1 MDFSKDER
9 VLLFQKIA
17 QGDSIAFE
25 QVYEMYRH
33 GLFGIAFKLT
43 KSKPVS
49 EDIVQDVFKDLWN
62 GRHNLVNVEEPSSYI
77 FSITYRKS
85 FQYLKQVSRDRLLFE
100 ELKSNLKSLA
110 YFDDKLLETEELK
123 EILQKIIEELPPR
136 RQLIFKM
143 SREKGLSYEEIAKKL
158 NISPLTVKKQMTLA
172 LQAIRMNL
180 ANVSSGFKRFL

>member
-9 VLLFQKIA
+9 VLLFQRIA
-17 QGDSIAFE
+17 QGDSVAFE

-43 KSKPVS
+43 KSKSVS

-62 GRHNLVNVEEPSSYI
+62 GKHNLASVQEPSSYI

-85 FQYLKQVSRDRLLFE
+85 FQYLKQVSQDRLLFA

-110 YFDDKLLETEELK
+110 YFDDKLLEVEELK

-143 SREKGLSYEEIAKKL
+143 SREKGLSYEEIAIKL

-180 ANVSSGFKRFL
+180 AHVSSGFKRFL